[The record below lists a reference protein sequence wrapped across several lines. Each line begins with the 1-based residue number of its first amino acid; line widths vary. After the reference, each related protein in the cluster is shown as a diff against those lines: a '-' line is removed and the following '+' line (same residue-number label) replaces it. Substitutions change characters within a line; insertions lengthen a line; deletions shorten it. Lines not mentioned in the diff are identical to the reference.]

1 MAKQET
7 QQLITRDTII
17 SNILEINPSKSALLT
32 EMLLDFG
39 IHCIGCGASSIE
51 TLGQGVLGHG
61 YTEEQLDKLIV
72 DLNKVINSENTDT
85 NLKVIN
91 TQDFKLTLTSTAVTK
106 VKEAMKSQSKKGTAT
121 LRVSVLS
128 GGCSGFMYDLQ
139 FIDEPVKGDINF
151 KQDGINIGVDKGS
164 LDQLNN
170 IEIDF
175 IDTLN
180 ESGFKFNN
188 PNQSAGCGCG
198 KSFN

>member
-151 KQDGINIGVDKGS
+151 KQDGINIGVVKGS

>member
-7 QQLITRDTII
+7 QQIITRDTII

-51 TLGQGVLGHG
+51 TIGQGVLGHG
-61 YTEEQLDKLIV
+61 YTEEQLDKLIA
-72 DLNKVINSENTDT
+72 DLNKVIISEKVDT
-85 NLKVIN
+85 NLEIIN

-106 VKEAMKSQSKKGTAT
+106 VKEAMKSQGKKGTAT

-188 PNQSAGCGCG
+188 PNQSAGRGCG

>member
-7 QQLITRDTII
+7 QQLISRDTII

-72 DLNKVINSENTDT
+72 DLNKVISSEKVDND
-85 NLKVIN
+85 LKVIN

-106 VKEAMKSQSKKGTAT
+106 VKEAIKSQGKKDTAT

-139 FIDEPVKGDINF
+139 FLDEPVKGDINF